1 MISKKSD
8 TWKFQLTIEFNFI
21 SSKDN
26 DEERVM
32 HSKSDFIEIIISG
45 KGDEDIE
52 ELFQSLLSMFQK
64 KMVWKY
70 K

>member
-1 MISKKSD
+1 
-8 TWKFQLTIEFNFI
+8 
-21 SSKDN
+21 
-26 DEERVM
+26 M

-45 KGDEDIE
+45 KGDEVIE
-52 ELFQSLLSMFQK
+52 ELFQSILSMFQK